1 MNGIVKNISALSI
14 HTTGQIPKFTR
25 GQSALLKLI
34 RECIERKQ
42 PLTFDLI
49 VLTYYNN
56 IRKQFSKRHYIGSD
70 EYGHSRYSYS
80 DHDILESWREQKD
93 LWYFKA
99 LIRQWFISTIG
110 ILVIKNQLVIIP
122 TIDLGEEEVNG

>member
-14 HTTGQIPKFTR
+14 QTTGQIPKFTK
-25 GQSALLKLI
+25 GQSSLLKLI
-34 RECIERKQ
+34 RECIDKKQ

-49 VLTYYNN
+49 VWTYYDNV
-56 IRKQFSKRHYIGSD
+56 RKQFTKRHYAGQD
-70 EYGHSRYSYS
+70 AHGHSTYSYS
-80 DHDILESWREQKD
+80 HHDILESWREQKD

-99 LIRQWFISTIG
+99 LIRQWFISNIG